1 VQVAEMMEK
10 NGKSKNV
17 TEKTGTEKIQTTK
30 TEKKASGKK
39 QADKKLAENDQTV
52 LTVSIEEAGYEGQS
66 DVIKN
71 IKFEVRRGELVGLL
85 GPNGAGKS
93 TTIKSILGLLKDF
106 KGEVIFQGERK
117 RYAYIPEHPILYDE
131 LTLWEH
137 MEFAASVYGLERDIF
152 LERAEDLLQRF
163 RLLDEKHNMPSTF
176 SKGMQQKIMLIL
188 GFLNKPDVYIVD
200 EPFIGLDPKAI
211 KDFLSM
217 LDDER
222 KRGAG
227 ILMST
232 HVLDTAERICTSFV
246 LLSGGRLVAN
256 GTLQDIQTQSGLPGA
271 PLFDCFHSLL

>member
-1 VQVAEMMEK
+1 MRVE
-10 NGKSKNV
+10 GNV
-17 TEKTGTEKIQTTK
+17 IVMSEER
-30 TEKKASGKK
+30 
-39 QADKKLAENDQTV
+39 LAVLEVHIDQ
-52 LTVSIEEAGYEGQS
+52 AGYDEVP
-66 DVIKN
+66 DTIKN
-71 IKFEVRRGELVGLL
+71 IHFEVRQGELVGLL

-93 TTIKSILGLLKDF
+93 TTMKSILGLLKDF
-106 KGEVIFQGERK
+106 KGKISFMGERK
-117 RYAYIPEHPILYDE
+117 SYAYIPEHPILYDE

-137 MEFAASVYGLERDIF
+137 MEFAASVYELDRTVF
-152 LERAEDLLQRF
+152 LERADDLLHRF
-163 RLLDEKHNMPSTF
+163 RLLDEKHQLPGKF

-211 KDFLSM
+211 KDFIGM
-217 LDDER
+217 LDEER

-256 GTLQDIQTQSGLPGA
+256 GSLKDIQEQCGMPDA

>member
-1 VQVAEMMEK
+1 MSDER
-10 NGKSKNV
+10 
-17 TEKTGTEKIQTTK
+17 
-30 TEKKASGKK
+30 
-39 QADKKLAENDQTV
+39 LAVLEVHIDQ
-52 LTVSIEEAGYEGQS
+52 AGYDEVP
-66 DVIKN
+66 DTIKN
-71 IKFEVRRGELVGLL
+71 IHFEVRQGELVGLL

-93 TTIKSILGLLKDF
+93 TTMKSILGLLKDF
-106 KGEVIFQGERK
+106 KGKVSFMGERK
-117 RYAYIPEHPILYDE
+117 SYAYIPEHPILYDE

-137 MEFAASVYGLERDIF
+137 LEFAASVYELDREIF
-152 LERAEDLLQRF
+152 LERADELLHRF
-163 RLLDEKHNMPSTF
+163 RLLDVKHELPGKF

-211 KDFLSM
+211 KDFLGM
-217 LDDER
+217 LDEER
-222 KRGAG
+222 MRGAG

-256 GTLQDIQTQSGLPGA
+256 GTLQDIREQCGMPDA

>member
-1 VQVAEMMEK
+1 MSKEQVAVLE
-10 NGKSKNV
+10 V
-17 TEKTGTEKIQTTK
+17 HI
-30 TEKKASGKK
+30 
-39 QADKKLAENDQTV
+39 DQ
-52 LTVSIEEAGYEGQS
+52 AGYDENPDTIKQIHF
-66 DVIKN
+66 DVKQ
-71 IKFEVRRGELVGLL
+71 GELVGLL

-93 TTIKSILGLLKDF
+93 TTMKSILGLLKDF
-106 KGEVIFQGERK
+106 KGEISFKGERK
-117 RYAYIPEHPILYDE
+117 SYAYIPEHPILYEE

-137 MEFAASVYGLERDIF
+137 MEFAASVYDLDRTVF
-152 LERAEDLLQRF
+152 LERADDLLHRF
-163 RLLDEKHNMPSTF
+163 RLLDAKHQLPGKF

-211 KDFLSM
+211 KDFISM
-217 LDDER
+217 LDEER

-256 GTLQDIQTQSGLPGA
+256 GTLQDIQKQCGMPDA

>member
-1 VQVAEMMEK
+1 MSEER
-10 NGKSKNV
+10 
-17 TEKTGTEKIQTTK
+17 
-30 TEKKASGKK
+30 
-39 QADKKLAENDQTV
+39 LAVLEVHIDQ
-52 LTVSIEEAGYEGQS
+52 AGYDEVPDIIKKIHF
-66 DVIKN
+66 DV
-71 IKFEVRRGELVGLL
+71 RQGELVGLL

-106 KGEVIFQGERK
+106 KGKISFMGERK
-117 RYAYIPEHPILYDE
+117 SYAYIPEHPILYDE

-137 MEFAASVYGLERDIF
+137 MEFAASVYDLDRTVF
-152 LERAEDLLQRF
+152 LERADDLLHRF
-163 RLLDEKHNMPSTF
+163 RLMDEKHQLPGKF

-211 KDFLSM
+211 KDFLGM
-217 LDDER
+217 LDEER

-232 HVLDTAERICTSFV
+232 HVLDTAERICSSFV

-256 GTLQDIQTQSGLPGA
+256 GTLQDIQQQCGMPDA

>member
-1 VQVAEMMEK
+1 MSDERLAVLQVH
-10 NGKSKNV
+10 
-17 TEKTGTEKIQTTK
+17 I
-30 TEKKASGKK
+30 
-39 QADKKLAENDQTV
+39 DQ
-52 LTVSIEEAGYEGQS
+52 AGYEEQPDTIKQIHF
-66 DVIKN
+66 DVKQ
-71 IKFEVRRGELVGLL
+71 GELVGLL

-106 KGEVIFQGERK
+106 KGEISFMGERK
-117 RYAYIPEHPILYDE
+117 SYAYIPEHPILYDE

-137 MEFAASVYGLERDIF
+137 MEFAASVYELDRTVF
-152 LERAEDLLQRF
+152 LERADDLLHRF
-163 RLLDEKHNMPSTF
+163 RLLDEKHQLPGKF

-211 KDFLSM
+211 KDFLGM
-217 LDDER
+217 LDEER

-256 GTLQDIQTQSGLPGA
+256 GTLQDIQQQCGMPEA

>member
-1 VQVAEMMEK
+1 MIKQQLDVLQVH
-10 NGKSKNV
+10 
-17 TEKTGTEKIQTTK
+17 
-30 TEKKASGKK
+30 
-39 QADKKLAENDQTV
+39 
-52 LTVSIEEAGYEGQS
+52 IEQAGYEGQS
-66 DVIKN
+66 DVIKQVHFN
-71 IKFEVRRGELVGLL
+71 VRQGELVGLL

-106 KGEVIFQGERK
+106 KGQISFLGERK
-117 RYAYIPEHPILYDE
+117 SFAYIPEHPILYDE

-137 MEFAASVYGLERDIF
+137 MEFAAAVYEMDRTVF
-152 LERAEDLLQRF
+152 LDRADELLHRF
-163 RLLDEKHNMPSTF
+163 RLLDEKHQLPGKF

-211 KDFLSM
+211 KDFLDM
-217 LDDER
+217 LDEER

-232 HVLDTAERICTSFV
+232 HVLDTAERICSSFV

-256 GTLQDIQTQSGLPGA
+256 GTLQDIQKQCGLPDA
-271 PLFDCFHSLL
+271 PLFDCFHSLI

>member
-1 VQVAEMMEK
+1 MSEER
-10 NGKSKNV
+10 
-17 TEKTGTEKIQTTK
+17 
-30 TEKKASGKK
+30 
-39 QADKKLAENDQTV
+39 LAVLEVHIDQ
-52 LTVSIEEAGYEGQS
+52 AGYDEVP
-66 DVIKN
+66 DTIKN
-71 IKFEVRRGELVGLL
+71 IHFEVRQGELVGLL

-93 TTIKSILGLLKDF
+93 TTMKSILGLLKDF
-106 KGEVIFQGERK
+106 KGKISFMGERK
-117 RYAYIPEHPILYDE
+117 SYAYIPEHPILYDE

-137 MEFAASVYGLERDIF
+137 MEFAASVYQLDRTVF
-152 LERAEDLLQRF
+152 LERADDLLHRF
-163 RLLDEKHNMPSTF
+163 RLLDEKHQLPGKF

-211 KDFLSM
+211 KDFIGM
-217 LDDER
+217 LDEER

-256 GTLQDIQTQSGLPGA
+256 GSLKDIQEQCGMPDA

>member
-1 VQVAEMMEK
+1 MVVER
-10 NGKSKNV
+10 
-17 TEKTGTEKIQTTK
+17 
-30 TEKKASGKK
+30 
-39 QADKKLAENDQTV
+39 LAV
-52 LTVSIEEAGYEGQS
+52 LKVHIEQAGYEGQS
-66 DVIKN
+66 DVIKQ
-71 IKFEVRRGELVGLL
+71 IQFDVRQGELVGLL

-106 KGEVIFQGERK
+106 KGEITFMGEK
-117 RYAYIPEHPILYDE
+117 KSYAYIPEHPILYDE

-137 MEFAASVYGLERDIF
+137 MEFAAAVYELDRDVF
-152 LERAEDLLQRF
+152 LERADDLLRRF
-163 RLLDEKHNMPSTF
+163 RLLDEKHHLPGKF

-211 KDFLSM
+211 KDFLGM

-222 KRGAG
+222 QRGAG

-256 GTLQDIQTQSGLPGA
+256 GTLQDIQRQSGLPDA

>member
-1 VQVAEMMEK
+1 MLEK
-10 NGKSKNV
+10 KHR
-17 TEKTGTEKIQTTK
+17 EKKH
-30 TEKKASGKK
+30 TEKKQTAKNLEDGD
-39 QADKKLAENDQTV
+39 QAV
-52 LTVSIEEAGYEGQS
+52 LKVNIEQAGYDGQS
-66 DVIKN
+66 DVIKQ
-71 IKFEVRRGELVGLL
+71 IQFEVRRGELVGLL

-106 KGEVIFQGERK
+106 KGEISFSGERK
-117 RYAYIPEHPILYDE
+117 SYAYIPEQPILYDE

-137 MEFAASVYGLERDIF
+137 MEFAAAVYELDREVF
-152 LERAEDLLQRF
+152 LERAEELLQRF
-163 RLLDEKHNMPSTF
+163 RLLDEKHNMPSNF

-211 KDFLSM
+211 KDFLNM

-256 GTLQDIQTQSGLPGA
+256 GTLLDIQKQSGLPDA